1 MDWQFYNPTRVI
13 FKTGALQTLPD
24 LLGKRRA
31 IVITSAGFRSRGLVS
46 ELEGLLMARLEAV
59 FESVK
64 SNPDIRDIDR
74 LASECRHLSPDVV
87 VALGGGSCI
96 DSAKAVACL
105 LGQRSQET
113 LAAHFR
119 SQTPLDHSRTL
130 PVIAIPTTSGT
141 GSEVTP
147 FATIWDIE
155 LKRKHSLTSDFLYPE
170 AALLD
175 PHLTLT
181 LPKHLTISTAL
192 DAISHAFESSWN
204 RSANPITLAYSR
216 LSLQL
221 SLKSLEKSIEDP
233 SDLLAR
239 GQMMQAA
246 MLAGLAIS
254 QTKTALA
261 HSISYPL
268 TINFGVPHGLACS
281 FTLGELLRF
290 NSVAD
295 DGRLSDLAQA
305 LGYSSLKGLAQFLD
319 DFLSDLDVSRLI
331 ESYLPNTES
340 ALELVDE
347 MFTPSRSENNL
358 RTADKRSVCG
368 IVKRSLHRKP
378 L

>member
-1 MDWQFYNPTRVI
+1 M
-13 FKTGALQTLPD
+13 
-24 LLGKRRA
+24 
-31 IVITSAGFRSRGLVS
+31 S

-59 FESVK
+59 FESIK
-64 SNPDIRDIDR
+64 SNPDVKDIDK
-74 LASECRHLSPDVV
+74 LASECRHLFPDVV

-96 DSAKAVACL
+96 DSAKAIACL
-105 LGQRSQET
+105 LGQNRQES
-113 LAAHFR
+113 LVAHFR
-119 SQTPLDHSRTL
+119 THSPLDHSKTL

-155 LKRKHSLTSDFLYPE
+155 LKRKHSLSSDFLYPE
-170 AALLD
+170 TALLD
-175 PHLTLT
+175 PNLTLT

-204 RSANPITLAYSR
+204 LSANPITLAYSR

-221 SLKSLEKSIEDP
+221 SLKSLKKSIEKP

-268 TINFGVPHGLACS
+268 TINFGMPHGLACS
-281 FTLGELLRF
+281 FTLAELLRF
-290 NSVAD
+290 NSTAD
-295 DGRLSDLAQA
+295 DGRLADLAQT
-305 LGYSSLKGLAQFLD
+305 LGYSSVEGLAQFLD
-319 DFLSDLDVSRLI
+319 EFFSDLGVSRSL
-331 ESYLPNTES
+331 ESYLPDTAS
-340 ALELVDE
+340 ALELVNE
-347 MFTPSRSENNL
+347 MFTSSRSENNL
-358 RTADKRSVCG
+358 RAADKNSVYE
-368 IVKRSLHRKP
+368 IVKDSLNRMP